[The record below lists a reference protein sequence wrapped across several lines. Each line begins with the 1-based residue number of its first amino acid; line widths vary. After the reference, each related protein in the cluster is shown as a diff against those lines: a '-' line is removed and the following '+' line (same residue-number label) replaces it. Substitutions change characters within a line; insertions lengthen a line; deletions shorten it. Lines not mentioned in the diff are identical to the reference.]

1 MNPDNT
7 LPPSET
13 ADSSVPPSEP
23 QKPLVTIATVTY
35 NAAETLERTLSSVAS
50 QDYPR
55 IEHLII
61 DGCSTDSTLSVVQQY
76 VAENTRTSHPHHI
89 RLISEPDNGLY
100 DAMNKALGNAS
111 GDYLVFLNAGDC
123 LHEVSTISQVV
134 ACTDWQKGDSRNP
147 AILYGET
154 NLVDAEG
161 RFLRQRRLKA
171 PQRLTSLLLILPPQ
185 GMLASYLL
193 AAFDFKTSNASFLFC
208 IPSENTNGA

>member
-100 DAMNKALGNAS
+100 DAMNKAL
-111 GDYLVFLNAGDC
+111 
-123 LHEVSTISQVV
+123 
-134 ACTDWQKGDSRNP
+134 
-147 AILYGET
+147 
-154 NLVDAEG
+154 
-161 RFLRQRRLKA
+161 
-171 PQRLTSLLLILPPQ
+171 
-185 GMLASYLL
+185 
-193 AAFDFKTSNASFLFC
+193 SNASYEVKTAHVQSFC
-208 IPSENTNGA
+208 NGAFGTIESLKLLVVHQTYKSNRKWDRTAIEEHGRKMYDWLQKALANKPVDAPISEDDWHEDHSIEVD